1 MVFTTGYLDQ
11 FGYQFRC
18 STPTIYFFLSFFQFL
33 HMVVVFGNRCDNK
46 NHVELFDPNDH
57 SKFECWPVPTCQEG
71 QEPSVKPGSVH
82 PKATDVS
89 CIPCGHGWFS
99 NHDTNFRCQKCTSCG
114 NKDVRVNC
122 SIYRDA
128 VCSKSCKS
136 NTHYF
141 NETDGQ
147 CYTCTE
153 CCGKDMSNIEPHC
166 LLGNLRVGS
175 VIGQQGELHCKVL
188 SSQKCDEPSENVSTN
203 ISSVINSN
211 VGVLD
216 RNCSRPEN
224 NVTLPST
231 DSYPSTSR
239 ETPTCRCSWN
249 SLPHILLICGSI
261 LVAVILF
268 FLYIRERN
276 RRFSRNSYQYL
287 SSLVSCCPCMNSC
300 FPGLSGMCVEELK

>member
-1 MVFTTGYLDQ
+1 MLYPDNL
-11 FGYQFRC
+11 
-18 STPTIYFFLSFFQFL
+18 FLSLFLQWFQMCFL

-46 NHVELFDPNDH
+46 NHVELVDPNDH

-82 PKATDVS
+82 PMATDVS

-99 NHDTNFRCQKCTSCG
+99 NHETNFRCQKCTSCG

-136 NTHYF
+136 KTHYF

-166 LLGNLRVGS
+166 LLKNLRVGS
-175 VIGQQGELHCKVL
+175 VIGQAGELHCKVL
-188 SSQKCDEPSENVSTN
+188 SSQKCDEPSQNVSTN

-211 VGVLD
+211 SGVLE

-231 DSYPSTSR
+231 DSNPSASR
-239 ETPTCRCSWN
+239 EGPRCSWN
-249 SLPHILLICGSI
+249 SRPHILLICGLI
-261 LVAVILF
+261 LVVVILL

-276 RRFSRNSYQYL
+276 RRLIPRNDYWYL
-287 SSLVSCCPCMNSC
+287 SSLVCCSPCKNSC
-300 FPGLSGMCVEELK
+300 FPGLSGMCTFIIYNLLEIIIIIIY